1 MGSLAERAVHQA
13 VHAVLDADEKL
24 ASAVLDEENTIN
36 ELQIEIDDRVV
47 QLLALQQLM
56 AADLRF
62 VLAIARINNDL
73 ERMGD
78 QAVNIAQSAQRIVR
92 HPRVKPYVDL
102 PRMGELAEK
111 MMRDSLDSLVR
122 RDVELARSV
131 LSRDDQVDQL
141 RDQIFRELL
150 TYMMG
155 DSSVVYPAFELIL
168 VAKNLERIADHATN
182 VAEDVST
189 WSPEAT
195 FAILPPTGILLDH
208 RPTRSRPVPPRR
220 FGSRSDWIR
229 VIRKL
234 ELKRHYPQAGS
245 QLPSGRPPGDEPILG
260 CECYRD
266 ISPIDL
272 PMRHQLPSFH

>member
-1 MGSLAERAVHQA
+1 MERHFERDLEELKERLLWMGSLAERSVHQG
-13 VHAVLDADEKL
+13 VHAVLEADEKL
-24 ASAVLDEENTIN
+24 ALAVLSEENVIN

-73 ERMGD
+73 ERIAD
-78 QAVNIAQSAQRIVR
+78 QAVNIAQSAQRILR

-131 LSRDDQVDQL
+131 LARDDQVDQL

-168 VAKNLERIADHATN
+168 VAKNLERVADHATN
-182 VAEDVST
+182 VAEDV
-189 WSPEAT
+189 
-195 FAILPPTGILLDH
+195 IYM
-208 RPTRSRPVPPRR
+208 V
-220 FGSRSDWIR
+220 
-229 VIRKL
+229 
-234 ELKRHYPQAGS
+234 AGS
-245 QLPSGRPPGDEPILG
+245 DV
-260 CECYRD
+260 
-266 ISPIDL
+266 
-272 PMRHQLPSFH
+272 RHSTADRHSA